1 MHITVR
7 NEHRDRKRYLESSS
21 RIKRKSLKRE
31 SVVWFLI
38 DIVDSTGK
46 KFVNSGN
53 VEFSIDEVVWEVVQ
67 VMGDMDGREAERQ
80 VGWKT
85 RR

>member
-1 MHITVR
+1 M
-7 NEHRDRKRYLESSS
+7 
-21 RIKRKSLKRE
+21 
-31 SVVWFLI
+31 WFLI
-38 DIVDSTGK
+38 DIADSTGK

>member
-1 MHITVR
+1 MC
-7 NEHRDRKRYLESSS
+7 
-21 RIKRKSLKRE
+21 
-31 SVVWFLI
+31 FLI

-46 KFVNSGN
+46 KFVNSGK
-53 VEFSIDEVVWEVVQ
+53 VEFSIDEVIWEVVQ

-85 RR
+85 